1 MRLRGRMLATPVLW
15 YRHADTGRTLVLV
28 LNNHVGTHEY
38 FTTMRQRVTEL
49 EGIWD
54 AAVYA
59 EGIRPAPDTE
69 WEWSTAAE
77 RTARGVLRA
86 FYHDR
91 PAAMAASLGWIFQA
105 DAGLTGDGWANPDMT
120 DLELI
125 RYAGPDPILEMGR
138 AVTLATDQLGDR
150 ADQYFKAMTPV
161 IYRGMTRPHTRLS
174 RTVTRLAPDLYSV
187 LLEFRSA
194 LAVTAVRPERNAVMI
209 YGAEHA
215 DSLNLGL
222 VNAGWT
228 FTGKRR
234 WLNVGQLPPL
244 HRTLADVFAV
254 AIGTGVDAW
263 RADNLQR
270 A

>member
-28 LNNHVGTHEY
+28 LNNHVGTREY
-38 FTTMRQRVTEL
+38 FTTMRLRIAEL
-49 EGIWD
+49 EDRG

-59 EGIRPAPDTE
+59 EGIHPAPAAE
-69 WEWSTAAE
+69 WEQSTAEE
-77 RTARGVLRA
+77 RTARDVLRT
-86 FYHDR
+86 FFHDQ
-91 PAAMAASLGWIFQA
+91 PAVMAAGLGWVLQA
-105 DAGLTGDGWANPDMT
+105 DAGFPGQGWANPDLT

-125 RYAGPDPILEMGR
+125 RTAGPGSFLEMGKAAAR
-138 AVTLATDQLGDR
+138 AADELGDR
-150 ADQYFKAMTPV
+150 AGQYTRTMAPV
-161 IYRGMTRPHTRLS
+161 IYRGLTRPHAGLSKAVTRLS
-174 RTVTRLAPDLYSV
+174 PDLYSV
-187 LLEFRSA
+187 LLEYRSA
-194 LAVTAVRPERNAVMI
+194 MAVAAAVPGHDAVMV

-215 DSLNLGL
+215 DTLNLGL

-244 HRTLADVFAV
+244 HRTLADVV
-254 AIGTGVDAW
+254 SLAIGMGADAY
-263 RADNLQR
+263 RADNLQD